1 MERKLSQKA
10 LRMRQRFTF
19 SRGRDRA
26 ATMPPSGATST
37 PSSRPRSA
45 TTPISSHTTSS
56 SSSTDR
62 TRYFQFDD
70 EPGYF
75 RPASPLLNRQSV
87 SEDLEDDIK
96 QACALLVQSVDRGL
110 PIWPSLQVEHRPDT
124 TTTIA
129 TAKVSS
135 PTTSRF
141 YYQGASMSPSAVD
154 NQIKLPS
161 EKMHDSGV
169 AFQPSA
175 ASAGAGRFY
184 GSQLSTSRHEENYQD
199 TQRGRTRS
207 RGQSFNTEA
216 TPVSRSQSRSRSR
229 SLSPDMFPY
238 SPPQVDTL
246 WPHVKDIYF
255 ESSDG
260 LFPET
265 ETETETETEIEKEIH
280 VDAHSTANTL
290 GVEGMTWL
298 RASLDIPHLKK
309 SASINVNVT
318 AMPTAAPRRF
328 YSTRQLR
335 GKECG
340 YTTASAGWQLPHSRT
355 PSVDDAASLRS
366 FSSAEDEEGVP
377 HRDFYQLRRSVSSG
391 GLQGGHQQRLDPVYA
406 IVSGG
411 QSRRRKASHLLK
423 KLAGLGRRKD
433 VDGGFEGRRVAIA
446 V

>member
-10 LRMRQRFTF
+10 HRMRQRFTF

-45 TTPISSHTTSS
+45 TTPISSHTRP
-56 SSSTDR
+56 STDR
-62 TRYFQFDD
+62 TRYYHFED

-75 RPASPLLNRQSV
+75 RPASPLLNRQSLL
-87 SEDLEDDIK
+87 EDLEDDIK
-96 QACALLVQSVDRGL
+96 HACALLVQSVDRGL
-110 PIWPSLQVEHRPDT
+110 PIWPSQVEHRPNT
-124 TTTIA
+124 TTA
-129 TAKVSS
+129 AAAKVSS

-161 EKMHDSGV
+161 DKVDDSGV
-169 AFQPSA
+169 AFQHSA
-175 ASAGAGRFY
+175 ASAGTGRFY
-184 GSQLSTSRHEENYQD
+184 GTQLSTSRHEENYQD

-207 RGQSFNTEA
+207 RGQSFNTDA
-216 TPVSRSQSRSRSR
+216 TPVSRSRSRSR

-246 WPHVKDIYF
+246 WPRVKDICF
-255 ESSDG
+255 ESSEG

-265 ETETETETEIEKEIH
+265 ETETETETEKEIH
-280 VDAHSTANTL
+280 VDAHTATNTL

-298 RASLDIPHLKK
+298 RASLDIPHLQK
-309 SASINVNVT
+309 SASINVNVA

-328 YSTRQLR
+328 YSTRQPR
-335 GKECG
+335 AKECG
-340 YTTASAGWQLPHSRT
+340 YSTASAGWDLSHSRT
-355 PSVDDAASLRS
+355 TSVDDAVSLRS
-366 FSSAEDEEGVP
+366 FSSADDDDEGVP
-377 HRDFYQLRRSVSSG
+377 HRGFYQLRRSVSSG
-391 GLQGGHQQRLDPVYA
+391 GLRGDEQRELDPVYK